1 MSLNHVV
8 IKYADGSVRR
18 IANVTC
24 VHVGEYGKLVY
35 IDAIAPTRQFYVSIA
50 NVNEI
55 KRDGK
60 ATDVEKD

>member
-8 IKYADGSVRR
+8 IKYTDGSVRR

-35 IDAIAPTRQFYVSIA
+35 IDAIAPTRQFFVSIA

-55 KRDGK
+55 KHDGK
-60 ATDVEKD
+60 VHDVLED